1 MSKITKIQC
10 NRKYLIMGISCMVRS
25 WGLDDPPYYSN
36 FCVGLFLQFFG
47 LSVGLC
53 FYVVF
58 LNVFVF
64 LIYPCSVGKTR
75 LYSNL

>member
-1 MSKITKIQC
+1 
-10 NRKYLIMGISCMVRS
+10 MVRS